1 LVHGGFRGR
10 DTGGGRP
17 EWLDVVELR
26 FASGTSAAEAV
37 IHDAAGLTW
46 VVDLACVDL
55 NPHAVHCADQA
66 RG

>member
-1 LVHGGFRGR
+1 V
-10 DTGGGRP
+10 
-17 EWLDVVELR
+17 DVVELR